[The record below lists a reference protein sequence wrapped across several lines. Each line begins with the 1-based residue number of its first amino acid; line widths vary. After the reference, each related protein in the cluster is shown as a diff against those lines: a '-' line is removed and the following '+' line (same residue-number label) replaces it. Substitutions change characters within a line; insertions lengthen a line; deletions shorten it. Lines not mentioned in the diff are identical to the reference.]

1 MLVCNEGTRRL
12 HPEFSRRAR
21 SACARSRPRGALPA
35 LERGPRGGAGASEMG
50 LTIMD
55 PTDESVAIE
64 RSLAPRSPLSH
75 ATIGLIDIR
84 KARGDIFLDRL
95 EVRLNEAYVRRAPSL
110 RGRLFPAD

>member
-1 MLVCNEGTRRL
+1 MNACGRR
-12 HPEFSRRAR
+12 
-21 SACARSRPRGALPA
+21 ACARRACWACVVRPR
-35 LERGPRGGAGASEMG
+35 EMG

-84 KARGDIFLDRL
+84 KARGDVFLDRL
-95 EVRLNEAYVRRAPSL
+95 EARLSEAYVRLGVQLS
-110 RGRLFPAD
+110 